1 MDKSCLE
8 KIKNKVSQLPSTPG
22 VYKMLDSGGHII
34 YIGKAKNLK
43 RRVSSYFIASKNK
56 TEKVKKMVSNV
67 ADFEYILTN
76 TELEAF
82 NLEANLIK
90 DNQPFYNIMLKDGKA
105 YPFFKIDVKSDFP
118 KVEIVRK
125 VKNDGSK
132 YFGPY
137 FGTVNANRLFNLIQ
151 NVFCLRTCHEHFSE
165 TKKLKRECLNYHI
178 GKCLAPCTGRV
189 SKEQYRLE
197 VNKVI
202 DFFNGDHTVAKA
214 VLTRKMLL
222 CSEMEQYER
231 AIEYRE
237 DLKML
242 QFMDEKMLTEFA
254 NNTDIDVFGYAT
266 NGQTSAVSVMII
278 RSGKMLGVNNYNVLG
293 GDSDVGEVITSF
305 LTQYYPTNSIV
316 PNMVLVQGI
325 EDTETLEQYIRQYNA
340 HAHLFNPKIGT
351 KKDLIKM
358 SNKNASEYLNRSIEK
373 DELHYLKTM
382 GAMERLKKVLMLKK
396 LPMRIEGYDIS
407 NISGTDIVSS
417 MVVFE
422 NGEKSSKNYR
432 KFKIK
437 TVHQSNDFECM
448 KETLNRRL
456 LEYKKGEDTS
466 FSKLPDLILIDGGKG
481 QLGYAYQMLQQSG
494 LDIDMISLAKK
505 NEEIYVPHESK
516 PIVLSKDDYA
526 LKLLQNV
533 RDESHRFAITF
544 HRLLRGKRQIKCELD
559 NIKNL
564 GQKRIAQ
571 LFEYFKNI
579 ENIKNASIEEL
590 CAVKGINK
598 NTATDIYSY
607 FHTKKDTV

>member
-1 MDKSCLE
+1 MNEITLQ
-8 KIKNKVSQLPSTPG
+8 KIKQKVSALPTTPG

-43 RRVSSYFIASKNK
+43 RRVSSYFIDSSSR
-56 TEKVKKMVSNV
+56 TEKVRKMVSNV

-105 YPFFKIDVKSDFP
+105 YPFFRIDVKSDFP

-137 FGTVNANRLFNLIQ
+137 FGTVNATRLYNLIQ
-151 NVFCLRTCHEHFSE
+151 NVFALRTCRQYFTEK
-165 TKKLKRECLNYHI
+165 KKLKRECLNYHI

-189 SKEQYRLE
+189 TKEQYRLE
-197 VNKVI
+197 VNKVL
-202 DFFNGDHTVAKA
+202 DFFHGDHSLAKSI
-214 VLTRKMLL
+214 LTRKMLL

-242 QFMDEKMLTEFA
+242 QFMDERMLTEFA
-254 NNTDIDVFGYAT
+254 YDTDIDVFGYAT
-266 NGQTSAVSVMII
+266 NGQTSAVSVMVI

-293 GDSDVGEVITSF
+293 GDSNVGEVLSSF

-316 PNMVLVQGI
+316 PDTVLIQGI
-325 EDTETLEQYIRQYNA
+325 DDLDVLQQYIRQYNS
-340 HAHLFNPKIGT
+340 HAHIYNPKIGT
-351 KKDLIKM
+351 KKDLINM
-358 SNKNASEYLNRSIEK
+358 CNKNANEYLSRSIEK

-382 GAMERLKKVLMLKK
+382 GAMEKLKKVLMLRR

-422 NGEKSSKNYR
+422 NGEKSAKNYR

-448 KETLNRRL
+448 KETLTRRL
-456 LEYKKGEDTS
+456 EEYKKGQDTS

-481 QLGYAYQMLQQSG
+481 QLGYAYQVLLDSG
-494 LDIDMISLAKK
+494 LDIDMVSLAKK
-505 NEEIYVPHESK
+505 NEEIYIPHISQ
-516 PIVLSKDDYA
+516 PVVLSKNDYA

-559 NIKNL
+559 NIAGL
-564 GQKRIAQ
+564 GQKRIAT

-579 ENIKNASIEEL
+579 ENIKNATVGEL
-590 CAVKGINK
+590 CEVDGISEHIAQN
-598 NTATDIYSY
+598 IYDY
-607 FHTKKDTV
+607 FHQKKDTN